1 MTNIKEKFERFD
13 HDMAEFRRTHKAL
26 KCGYCDC
33 EISPGWSIYVHDD
46 NKHVYC
52 SPECACAGLCVEQL
66 NFQMDGVADD
76 GYRSFF
82 ESKEGDDDNDT

>member
-1 MTNIKEKFERFD
+1 MTSIKEKYERLC

-26 KCGYCDC
+26 KCGYCEC
-33 EISPGWSIYVHDD
+33 EISPGWPIYVHDD
-46 NKHVYC
+46 NKHAYC

-82 ESKEGDDDNDT
+82 ESKEDDDDNDT

>member
-1 MTNIKEKFERFD
+1 MASIKEKFERLY
-13 HDMAEFRRTHKAL
+13 HDMAEFSRTHKAL
-26 KCGYCDC
+26 KCSYCER
-33 EISPGWSIYVHDD
+33 EIEPGWPIYVHDD
-46 NKHVYC
+46 NEHAYC

-82 ESKEGDDDNDT
+82 ESKEDGHDDNT